1 MTEPVHHPNHYTWR
15 GEECLTIISAM
26 TDGSDGYEGYC
37 IGNIIKYL
45 YRYPRKGDMV
55 QDLEKAREYM
65 DMLIR
70 YFKGEDE

>member
-1 MTEPVHHPNHYTWR
+1 
-15 GEECLTIISAM
+15 M

-70 YFKGEDE
+70 YFKGDDE